1 MLRLASGHSWSKRV
15 GISSAYTFDLSQ
27 EKLPRIEF
35 DSPGPISGS
44 SANPRAECS
53 INATWLNGLDF
64 QNVFF
69 PYIVA
74 LLYSKVKFFMNT
86 CPSVKLSY
94 SIAEFDRKVHLN
106 SILSFKNISEL

>member
-44 SANPRAECS
+44 SPNPRDECS
-53 INATWLNGLDF
+53 INAT
-64 QNVFF
+64 
-69 PYIVA
+69 
-74 LLYSKVKFFMNT
+74 
-86 CPSVKLSY
+86 
-94 SIAEFDRKVHLN
+94 
-106 SILSFKNISEL
+106 